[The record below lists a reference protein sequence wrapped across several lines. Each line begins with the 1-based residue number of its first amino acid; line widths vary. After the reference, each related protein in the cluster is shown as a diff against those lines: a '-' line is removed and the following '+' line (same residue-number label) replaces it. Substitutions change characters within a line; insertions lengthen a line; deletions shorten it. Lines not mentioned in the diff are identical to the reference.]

1 MRRLWILCGVL
12 VLLSGCIYHASV
24 AQNEAFVHRL
34 VGYCAEV
41 DEQVQ
46 VIKKSPANTQ
56 PGQIADQLSNFA
68 SKARSQHLPKAN
80 RQQLNLML
88 AAFDKAAL
96 QYRTAQ
102 SALDN
107 GNASAAKAAEN
118 QAMQTMAKA
127 NTAAQR
133 YGMPPLSKCPQ
144 ALGKHR
150 QSPSPAQLAGPW
162 QLGTASPFPVEM
174 VPAAVVGG
182 RIWVVGG
189 LTGPEQSTK
198 KTEFYDPTLHT
209 WGPGPPLP
217 IALSHAMMVGYQ
229 QTVWVIGGFVQ
240 RGSNPTA
247 GDSARVLILNKNQD
261 GWINGPSLHHAR
273 AAGAAAV
280 VGNKIVV
287 VGGRTGDPGKL
298 VTPTEIYNG
307 TSWHDS
313 TPIPVPGDHVAAAS
327 DGTFLY
333 AVGGA
338 KLTSAIN
345 TAAVQRFNPATG
357 QWTQLTHLQAA
368 ANAVGAAVVG
378 GQLITFGGSN
388 LGTVF
393 NTVRAYNLT
402 AKTWSSLPPMPQAR
416 QGMGVAVIGNE
427 IYAIDGAAQP
437 GHHAPTRTVQVL
449 RLHR

>member
-1 MRRLWILCGVL
+1 
-12 VLLSGCIYHASV
+12 
-24 AQNEAFVHRL
+24 
-34 VGYCAEV
+34 
-41 DEQVQ
+41 
-46 VIKKSPANTQ
+46 
-56 PGQIADQLSNFA
+56 
-68 SKARSQHLPKAN
+68 
-80 RQQLNLML
+80 
-88 AAFDKAAL
+88 
-96 QYRTAQ
+96 
-102 SALDN
+102 
-107 GNASAAKAAEN
+107 
-118 QAMQTMAKA
+118 
-127 NTAAQR
+127 
-133 YGMPPLSKCPQ
+133 
-144 ALGKHR
+144 
-150 QSPSPAQLAGPW
+150 
-162 QLGTASPFPVEM
+162 M

-198 KTEFYDPTLHT
+198 ETEFYDPTLHT

-229 QTVWVIGGFVQ
+229 HTVWVIGGFVQ

-247 GDSARVLILNKNQD
+247 GDSARVLILNKSLD
-261 GWINGPSLHHAR
+261 HWINGPSLHHAR
-273 AAGAAAV
+273 AAGGAAV

-327 DGTFLY
+327 DGTYLY

-357 QWTQLTHLQAA
+357 QWTQLTHLQTA

-393 NTVRAYNLT
+393 DTARAYNLT
-402 AKTWSSLPPMPQAR
+402 TKTWSSLPPMPEAR
-416 QGMGVAVIGNE
+416 QGMGVAVIGND

-437 GHHAPTRTVQVL
+437 GHLGPTRTVQVL
-449 RLHR
+449 RLHQQR